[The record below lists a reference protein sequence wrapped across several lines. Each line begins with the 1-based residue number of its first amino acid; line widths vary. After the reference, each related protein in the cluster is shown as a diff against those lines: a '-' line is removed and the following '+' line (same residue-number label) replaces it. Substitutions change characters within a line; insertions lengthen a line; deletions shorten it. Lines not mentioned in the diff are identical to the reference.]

1 MKGVH
6 AMGDQDPDRIRQV
19 AMQLDDTLEAMDKD
33 KVLDFF
39 TDDCEIKFLGKTMRG
54 KDGVMRWLDWMEAK
68 GMTAMKLTPVN
79 IQVIG
84 DTFLEE
90 FKAKAVLADGT
101 ELEAEQCEVLIYED
115 YKVKSLRLYFDRL
128 QYAPMIAKNFIERG
142 VIKSL
147 NKMTFEGLRD

>member
-1 MKGVH
+1 
-6 AMGDQDPDRIRQV
+6 MGDQDPDEIRAV
-19 AMQLDDTLEAMDKD
+19 AMQLDNALEAMDKE
-33 KVLDFF
+33 KVLEFF
-39 TDDCEIKFLGKTMRG
+39 TGDCEIKFLGKTMKG
-54 KDGVMRWLDWMEAK
+54 KAGVIKWLDWMEAK

-101 ELEAEQCEVLIYED
+101 EIEAEQCEVLIYEG

-128 QYAPMIAKNFIERG
+128 QYAPMVAKNFVERG
-142 VIKSL
+142 VIKRL
-147 NKMTFEGLRD
+147 DKMTFEGLED

>member
-1 MKGVH
+1 
-6 AMGDQDPDRIRQV
+6 MGDQDADRIREV
-19 AMQLDDTLEAMDKD
+19 AMQLDDTLEAMDKE

-39 TDDCEIKFLGKTMRG
+39 TDDCEVNFLGKTVRG
-54 KDGVMRWLDWMEAK
+54 KDGVLKWLDWMEAK

-90 FKAKAVLADGT
+90 FKANAVLEDGT
-101 ELEAEQCEVLIYED
+101 EIEAEQCEVLIYED

-128 QYAPMIAKNFIERG
+128 QYAPMIVKNFVERG
-142 VIKSL
+142 IVRRL
-147 NKMTFEGLRD
+147 DKMTFEGLKD